1 METARALV
9 AELVLAVAYTRAQGF
24 VNGDIHLGNALICL
38 TTSFDR
44 LSVEK
49 LYDKFGEPDTEPVM
63 RLDGQPLPVD
73 LPLHGTVP
81 VWLGKKAN
89 KVELSEAHL
98 LLSDSGEA
106 FSHTEPQAEVTW
118 GSMQG
123 TSFCLTR

>member
-24 VNGDIHLGNALICL
+24 VNGGMSVQWEPIMWQ
-38 TTSFDR
+38 SFDR